1 MSAPIRVKFVTKN
14 RVDPEHFTR
23 LPNSFENI
31 TYTFQGDATEYD
43 WLVVYDDLPASGA
56 ERLTLNEERLCCPR
70 KRTILLTYEP
80 SSIKYY
86 GSDYARQFG
95 VLLSSQEESIL
106 PHPNRHFVPPVGVW
120 FYGGVDEV
128 ERLPTPPV
136 KTSTISLF
144 ASGKRM
150 QHSLH
155 ARRFDLLADIQ
166 AGLGTTLDIFG
177 RGYKYV
183 KHKAEGIDAF
193 RYHVAV
199 ENHIA
204 DHHWTE
210 KLSDCFL
217 GYCLPIYAGCSN
229 ADEYFPADSFIP
241 IDIRDSEAALDAIH
255 DAIRTNQYEQ
265 RLPAIIEARRR
276 VLENWSLPNILGRHI
291 MREQELQPSLTTSGN
306 DSILSRHKMMR
317 RGPGTMLRYAWGKA
331 STRHRN
337 RKRWSRYLVAR

>member
-1 MSAPIRVKFVTKN
+1 MSDRIRVKFATKN

-23 LPNSFENI
+23 LPSDFPWISYDFRPE
-31 TYTFQGDATEYD
+31 ATDYD
-43 WLVVYDDLPASGA
+43 WLVVYDDLPAKGG

-70 KRTILLTYEP
+70 ERTILITYEP

-95 VLLSSQEESIL
+95 VLLTSQEDTIL
-106 PHPNRHFVPPVGVW
+106 PHPNRHPMPPVGVW

-128 ERLPTPPV
+128 ERLPSPPE
-136 KTSTISLF
+136 KTGTISLF
-144 ASGKRM
+144 ASGKKM

-155 ARRFDLLADIQ
+155 AQRFELLADIQ
-166 AGLGTTLDIFG
+166 KSLGDTLDIFG
-177 RGYKYV
+177 RGYQYV
-183 KHKAEGIDAF
+183 QHKAEGIDAF

-204 DHHWTE
+204 PHHWTE

-217 GYCLPIYAGCSN
+217 GYCLPFYAGCPN
-229 ADEYFPADSFIP
+229 AADYFPEDSFIP
-241 IDIRDSEAALDAIH
+241 IDIRDSAGALARIREAIAAGE
-255 DAIRTNQYEQ
+255 YEQ

-276 VLENWSLPNILGRHI
+276 VLEDWSLPNILGRHI
-291 MREQELQPSLTTSGN
+291 MREQELRPTLTTTGR
-306 DSILSRHKMMR
+306 DSILSRHRMMR
-317 RGPGTMLRYAWGKA
+317 SGPGTMLRYAWGKA

-337 RKRWSRYLVAR
+337 RRRWSQYLVEQ